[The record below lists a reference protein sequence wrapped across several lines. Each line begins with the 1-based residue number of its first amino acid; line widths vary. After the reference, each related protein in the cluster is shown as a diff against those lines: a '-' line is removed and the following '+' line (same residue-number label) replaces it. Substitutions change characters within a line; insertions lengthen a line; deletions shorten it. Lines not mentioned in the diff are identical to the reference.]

1 MDDGAFLHVSSRNVS
16 YTDLYTL
23 ADSTVITL
31 SDWYHYLSKD
41 ASGVPAPNSTLING
55 VGRYPG
61 GPTNNSLAV
70 VNVKAGT
77 RYVLDETS
85 SSSPRR

>member
-1 MDDGAFLHVSSRNVS
+1 MLTAVVFALSD
-16 YTDLYTL
+16 T
-23 ADSTVITL
+23 TVITL

-41 ASGVPAPNSTLING
+41 AGGIPAPNSTLING

-61 GPTNNSLAV
+61 GPTNVSLAV

-77 RYVLDETS
+77 R
-85 SSSPRR
+85 